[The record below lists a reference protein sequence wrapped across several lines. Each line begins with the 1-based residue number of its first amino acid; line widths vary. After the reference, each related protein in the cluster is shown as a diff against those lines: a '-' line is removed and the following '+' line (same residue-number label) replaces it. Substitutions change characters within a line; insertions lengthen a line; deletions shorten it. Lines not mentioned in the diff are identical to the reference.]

1 MVVYISVSYCTRGN
15 MASFTEK
22 RLFRAVHAHM
32 RAQRTTFSAAVIAIV
47 ADIGPQVSVD
57 S

>member
-1 MVVYISVSYCTRGN
+1 
-15 MASFTEK
+15 MASFTK
-22 RLFRAVHAHM
+22 KQLFPAVHADM

-47 ADIGPQVSVD
+47 ADLGPQVSVD